1 MFCEY
6 EMKIEQKKT
15 IWFINQ
21 NSYLPEDGPHIRH
34 YALGK
39 YLSRDGYES
48 FVFAGNELHHNGRR
62 IDTGKEL
69 YVEKHRDGVHFF
81 YIKTHHYSK
90 NDAHR
95 ILNII
100 SFYLNVFKVCRKV
113 EKEYGKPDVIYASS
127 MYPTALL
134 AGIKLAKKYKVKCI
148 SENRDIV
155 PDGFVANGAIKEN
168 GFLVKAMRLFMRRI
182 FEKSDALV
190 FTMSEGPKYI
200 SDMNWDKA
208 HGGKIDMEKVFYINN
223 GVDMEAVAENEKCF
237 VLEDPDLDDPG
248 LFKVVYFGAIR
259 FMNQMPLFIET
270 ASELKKRGINN
281 VKILMWGNGTKL
293 DEMRQKLHEQQ
304 LDNIILKGYV
314 DKKYIPGIA
323 KRADVF
329 IGTGNSCSVGK
340 YGMSF
345 NKLFDYL
352 AAGKPIIL
360 PFRVAGS
367 IVASNG
373 AGLEIDNADA
383 KTLADAIISFKEMPH
398 EKYLEYCENA
408 KRVGQQFDYEIL
420 SRQVE
425 NIIRLINRG

>member
-1 MFCEY
+1 
-6 EMKIEQKKT
+6 MKKDRKKI

-34 YALGK
+34 FALGK
-39 YLSRDGYES
+39 YMARDGGYEP

-62 IDTGKEL
+62 IETGKSS
-69 YVEKHRDGVHFF
+69 YTNKDRQGVHFF

-90 NDAHR
+90 NDIHR

-100 SFYLNVFKVCRKV
+100 SFYLNVFKVCKVV

-134 AGIKLAKKYKVKCI
+134 VGIKLAKKYGIKCI

-155 PDGFVANGAIKEN
+155 PDGFIVNGAIKKN
-168 GFLVKAMRLFMRRI
+168 SFLVKSLRVFMRMI
-182 FEKSDALV
+182 YEKSDALV
-190 FTMSEGPKYI
+190 FTMSGGPKYI
-200 SDMNWDKA
+200 IEMKWDKA
-208 HGGKIDMEKVFYINN
+208 HGGKIDMDKVFYINN
-223 GVDMEAVAENEKCF
+223 GVDMEAVEENENRY
-237 VLEDPDLDDPG
+237 VLDDPDLDNPSI
-248 LFKVVYFGAIR
+248 FKVVYFGAIR
-259 FMNQMPLFIET
+259 FMNQMPLFIDT
-270 ASELKKRGINN
+270 AIELQRRGCKD
-281 VKILMWGNGTKL
+281 VKILMWGNGTKIE
-293 DEMRQKLHEQQ
+293 EMRNKLAEQN
-304 LDNIILKGYV
+304 LDNIVLKGYV
-314 DKKYIPGIA
+314 DKQYIPGIA

-360 PFRVAGS
+360 PFKVADS
-367 IVASNG
+367 IVAENG

-383 KTLADAIISFKEMPH
+383 KMLADGLISFKQMDS
-398 EKYLEYCENA
+398 KEYEQYCINSRMTA
-408 KRVGQQFDYEIL
+408 QKFAYAGL
-420 SRQVE
+420 SKQVE
-425 NIIRLINRG
+425 SIIKLIND

>member
-1 MFCEY
+1 MVCEY
-6 EMKIEQKKT
+6 EMKIQQKKA

-69 YVEKHRDGVHFF
+69 YVEKYREGVHFY

-90 NDAHR
+90 NDSHR

-100 SFYLNVFKVCRKV
+100 SFYLNVFKICRKV

-190 FTMSEGPKYI
+190 FTMSEGSKYI

-208 HGGKIDMEKVFYINN
+208 HGGKIDMAKVFYINN

-281 VKILMWGNGTKL
+281 VRILMWGNGTKL

-329 IGTGNSCSVGK
+329 IGTGNSCAVGK
-340 YGMSF
+340 YGLSF

-360 PFRVAGS
+360 PFQVAGS

-383 KTLADAIISFKEMPH
+383 KPLADAIISFKEMPH

-420 SRQVE
+420 SRQVK

>member
-1 MFCEY
+1 MECEY
-6 EMKIEQKKT
+6 NMEIKQKKT

-62 IDTGKEL
+62 IDTGKGL
-69 YVEKHRDGVHFF
+69 YFEKHRDGVHFF
-81 YIKTHHYSK
+81 YVKTHHYNK
-90 NDAHR
+90 NDIHR
-95 ILNII
+95 VLNII

-113 EKEYGKPDVIYASS
+113 EQEYGKPDVIYASS
-127 MYPTALL
+127 MYPTALV
-134 AGIKLAKKYKVKCI
+134 AGIKLAKKYNVKCI
-148 SENRDIV
+148 LENRDIV
-155 PDGFVANGAIKEN
+155 PDGFIANGLIQEN
-168 GFLVKAMRLFMRRI
+168 GFFVKIARLFMRKI

-190 FTMSEGPKYI
+190 FTMSKGPKYI
-200 SDMNWDKA
+200 LDMKWDKS
-208 HGGKIDMEKVFYINN
+208 HGGKIDMTKVFYINN
-223 GVDMEAVAENEKCF
+223 GVDMEAVTQNEKCF
-237 VLEDPDLDDPG
+237 VLEDPDLDDPRV
-248 LFKVVYFGAIR
+248 FKVVYFGAIR

-270 ASELKKRGINN
+270 ASELKRRGMNN
-281 VKILMWGNGTKL
+281 IKILMWGNGTKL
-293 DEMRQKLHEQQ
+293 NEMRNVIRDNH

-314 DKKYIPGIA
+314 EKKYIPSIA
-323 KRADVF
+323 RRADVF
-329 IGTGNSCSVGK
+329 IGTGNSCSVDK

-360 PFRVAGS
+360 PFQVAGS

-383 KTLADAIISFKEMPH
+383 KTLADAIITFKEMPH

-408 KRVGQQFDYEIL
+408 KKTGLQFDYALL
-420 SRQVE
+420 SKQVD
-425 NIIRLINRG
+425 NIIRLISR

>member
-1 MFCEY
+1 MLVCLTQFFLHS
-6 EMKIEQKKT
+6 T
-15 IWFINQ
+15 I
-21 NSYLPEDGPHIRH
+21 
-34 YALGK
+34 
-39 YLSRDGYES
+39 
-48 FVFAGNELHHNGRR
+48 
-62 IDTGKEL
+62 L
-69 YVEKHRDGVHFF
+69 Y
-81 YIKTHHYSK
+81 
-90 NDAHR
+90 
-95 ILNII
+95 
-100 SFYLNVFKVCRKV
+100 
-113 EKEYGKPDVIYASS
+113 
-127 MYPTALL
+127 
-134 AGIKLAKKYKVKCI
+134 
-148 SENRDIV
+148 
-155 PDGFVANGAIKEN
+155 
-168 GFLVKAMRLFMRRI
+168 
-182 FEKSDALV
+182 
-190 FTMSEGPKYI
+190 
-200 SDMNWDKA
+200 
-208 HGGKIDMEKVFYINN
+208 
-223 GVDMEAVAENEKCF
+223 
-237 VLEDPDLDDPG
+237 
-248 LFKVVYFGAIR
+248 
-259 FMNQMPLFIET
+259 
-270 ASELKKRGINN
+270 N

-314 DKKYIPGIA
+314 DKKYIPSIA

-329 IGTGNSCSVGK
+329 SGTGNSCSVGK